1 MHTPHTHNETQNQN
15 NGQDTARHPGRPD
28 RGDGPR
34 HPGGEGRGFDPR
46 QADHNGDCRSSG
58 PHNHGHNDHSEDH
71 GRGRGGYGRRDFAG
85 REYNHDGA
93 ERRGFEGRAFDGRG
107 FSPRPFGPGARFF
120 GGRPEPRKSDI
131 RLMKRV
137 GRIVHELRHSRAT
150 STKEQRAQ
158 AVAALEA
165 TAVELKRIFTS

>member
-1 MHTPHTHNETQNQN
+1 MHTPHTHN
-15 NGQDTARHPGRPD
+15 QDNTRRQYPDASEAPRDDRARHPR
-28 RGDGPR
+28 
-34 HPGGEGRGFDPR
+34 GEGRRFDPR
-46 QADHNGDCRSSG
+46 QAEHDGDCRSSG
-58 PHNHGHNDHSEDH
+58 PHHHGHDARPEGH
-71 GRGRGGYGRRDFAG
+71 GRGREHNGF
-85 REYNHDGA
+85 
-93 ERRGFEGRAFDGRG
+93 ERQGFEGRGFEDRG

-120 GGRPEPRKSDI
+120 GGRPQPRKSDI